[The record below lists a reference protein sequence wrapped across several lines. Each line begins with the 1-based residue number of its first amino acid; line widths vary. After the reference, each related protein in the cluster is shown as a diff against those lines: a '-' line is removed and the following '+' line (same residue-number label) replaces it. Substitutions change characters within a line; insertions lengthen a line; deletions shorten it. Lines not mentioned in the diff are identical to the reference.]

1 VLEAIEDASLVV
13 IAPSNP
19 YISIW
24 PILAVQAIRQTVEH
38 KRTPVVGV
46 SPVIG
51 GKAVKGPADQMLKR
65 LAGGTSPAHVASCY
79 PGLLDALVIDQADA
93 AGAEGLEAVHV
104 RPHVTRTL
112 MKDKRTARLLAESVL
127 EAARGGVMRE

>member
-1 VLEAIEDASLVV
+1 MVA
-13 IAPSNP
+13 
-19 YISIW
+19 
-24 PILAVQAIRQTVEH
+24 
-38 KRTPVVGV
+38 V
-46 SPVIG
+46 SPLVG
-51 GKAVKGPADQMLKR
+51 GKAVKGPADVMMKR
-65 LAGGTSPAHVASCY
+65 LAGGTSPAHVARCY